1 MRELWWKIAGALRV
15 KLTGAQPEQTLS
27 LMAEKVSMED
37 VTKHSE
43 LEVSFA
49 ICRRDLPAVEEI
61 AHRHGDDLRVVEEI
75 GLPALGKNLAKQW
88 LLCLTALGLILATW
102 VVPNHIFLFQV
113 EGNDTVPRRRILEQA
128 AVAGLRF
135 GVSRGEIRSEQI
147 KNRLLEQIPELKWVG
162 VNTKGCL
169 AVISVEQRQNPRQ
182 ETPSPPGNIV
192 AGIDG
197 SVTNVIVTNGT
208 ALCAPGDGVR
218 KGQVL
223 ISGYTDL
230 GRSTRVEAAR
240 GEIYAQT
247 QRENQVMIPAEWWA
261 SQANTRVEKKYA
273 LIFGKKRIKFHSD
286 SGILYPGCGKMT
298 EIKQLLLPGG
308 WPLPVALVVECYQV
322 CDLQSLPR
330 QEETAQRMLETASR
344 WQIQGQMIAGQI
356 QLSSLRLER
365 RKHGYCLEGTYR
377 CLEMIGRWSSG
388 IRTEGDRER

>member
-1 MRELWWKIAGALRV
+1 MKELWWKIAGALRV
-15 KLTGAQPEQTLS
+15 KLSGAQPEQTLS
-27 LMAEKVSMED
+27 LVAGKVSMEEI
-37 VTKHSE
+37 TKLSE
-43 LEVSFA
+43 LEVSFT
-49 ICRRDLPAVEEI
+49 IFRRDLPIVEEI
-61 AHRHGDDLRVVEEI
+61 AHRRGDDLWVVEET
-75 GLPALGKNLAKQW
+75 GLLALGKKLRKQW

-102 VVPNHIFLFQV
+102 VMPNHIFLFRV
-113 EGNDTVPRRRILEQA
+113 EGNDTVPERWILEQA
-128 AVAGLRF
+128 AVAGLHF
-135 GVSRGEIRSEQI
+135 GVSRREIRSEQI

-169 AVISVEQRQNPRQ
+169 AVISVEQRQNPQ
-182 ETPSPPGNIV
+182 QQTQSPPGNIV

-197 SVTNVIVTNGT
+197 SVTNVIVTDGT
-208 ALCAPGDGVR
+208 ALCAPGDVVR

-230 GRSTRVEAAR
+230 GLSTRVEAAR

-247 QRENQVMIPAEWWA
+247 QRENQVIVPEEWWV

-308 WPLPVALVVECYQV
+308 WPLPVALVVETYQV

-330 QEETAQRMLETASR
+330 QEEGAQQMLEAVSR
-344 WQIQGQMIAGQI
+344 WQIQSQMIAGQI
-356 QLSSLRLER
+356 QQSSLRLECR
-365 RKHGYCLEGTYR
+365 QNGYCLEGCYR